1 MIPPDQKNLQS
12 LSMNLSALL
21 EAIPS
26 LPNASDWARLLA
38 VGLAVVAF
46 GLWLEYRYFRPRG
59 KAGGWAVVRWVSL
72 LVAPVVVLAVL
83 GPARAVSGPMS
94 LAVFYGLLFTVAPLI
109 WVGAHVG
116 VGRLVRPG
124 LSGGECVALS
134 LSGLLLLSAPA
145 LVVFQLMGP
154 LQAAARHKADNPPG
168 AAATPVAHAV
178 QPLRRFEA
186 PVVGTVLA
194 QSLLAPAGLRLE
206 RVDERVGELW
216 EDTAGRDHPA
226 YCSNGA
232 DLHLMWAERES
243 PPHLRLHWV
252 DGNGQRGVAEHRPL
266 PLATDTPVPFEVG
279 FRPDGFDLPAP
290 VPRSRVFVV
299 FASETEGTFTRSALG
314 GSARVG
320 AAESDCVLPGY
331 RRPTGVGYREV
342 VGVALL
348 FRRPGAAPWLAE
360 FARPGR

>member
-1 MIPPDQKNLQS
+1 MIRPEQKNLQG
-12 LSMNLSALL
+12 LTMNLSALL

-38 VGLAVVAF
+38 GVLVLVAL

-59 KAGGWAVVRWVSL
+59 KAGSWAVVRWVSL
-72 LVAPVVVLAVL
+72 LVSPVVVLVVL

-94 LAVFYGLLFTVAPLI
+94 LAVFYGLLLTVAPLI
-109 WVGAHVG
+109 WVGTHLG

-124 LSGGECVALS
+124 LSVGECVALAS
-134 LSGLLLLSAPA
+134 SGSLLLAGPA
-145 LVVFQLMGP
+145 LVVFQLIGP
-154 LQAAARHKADNPPG
+154 LQAAARHRADNPPG
-168 AAATPVAHAV
+168 AAATPLTHAV
-178 QPLRRFEA
+178 QPLRRWEA

-194 QSLLAPAGLRLE
+194 QSLLAPAGLRLA

-226 YCSNGA
+226 FCSHGA
-232 DLHLMWAERES
+232 DVHLMWAAREQV
-243 PPHLRLHWV
+243 PHLRLHWV
-252 DGNGQRGVAEHRPL
+252 NAHGRRGVAEHRPQ
-266 PLATDTPVPFEVG
+266 PVATDTPASFEVG

-299 FASETEGTFTRSALG
+299 FAGETEGTFTHSALG

-320 AAESDCVLPGY
+320 AGESDCVLPGY
-331 RRPTGVGYREV
+331 QRPTGPGYREV
-342 VGVALL
+342 VGIALV
-348 FRRPGAAPWLAE
+348 FRRPGAAPWMAE